1 MSILTNLLKTYE
13 YCEEN
18 NLVDKYS
25 ENDAVL
31 LPIYHQS
38 IKAQNMNLL
47 EVTLDENGNVLQTKF
62 PKDITYI
69 FPVTEDSVA
78 RSSNVAPHPIEDK
91 MQYCINEIADPVK
104 YDSYLIEF
112 DSFYNYLKQG
122 EVKDFMSS
130 IRLFIA
136 NKNSYDDLMETI
148 QLPELVKHDG
158 GKIEYKTSSG
168 RTKEYNFG
176 NTFICFKVRNSSTG
190 EYRDVNNFYDLHRI
204 FINYIDDMSKGKSG
218 QCNISGDNQILT
230 EKHRCLLG
238 TAKIISV
245 SNNVETYLGRFRT
258 GSDIIRVGRK
268 TSEKI
273 HLMIKYLLE
282 NRNSCKSLA
291 ENLFLVNWFMD
302 DVKNENGFNLTDNE
316 TWFDGINLKEIEN
329 IFDETAKLPVSTDNA
344 KIGDAFS
351 KGSNKLSPKSN
362 YYLMLIDKSSNGR
375 ISIKYNREMTKSQ
388 LVGSLENWQK
398 KYVWERYDNINK
410 KYICFV
416 PNFYSILISAY
427 GVERDKWL
435 VLDNENFKKDQY
447 QNLILSMLDNKS
459 VPMNIKKALSKSI
472 RNRHCYNNQ
481 WNFVLSTALAVL
493 SEGRKEFIS
502 MRPQEEQTRSFLFGR
517 LLAVYE
523 KIELDVL
530 SKNVNSKDKKNKD
543 EVDDEGSNEKN
554 RTTNASRLWNAYV
567 NKPDSTVVTLE
578 QRTKVYANKL
588 MGSEKQFGSYV
599 KAEKAK
605 EEIAKL
611 FEEKGFWTV
620 KKNTPLDDDFIFGY
634 YSQKKDLYSRKN
646 GEVSNE

>member
-1 MSILTNLLKTYE
+1 MSILTNLFKTYE
-13 YCEEN
+13 YCQEN
-18 NLVDKYS
+18 NLVDYYS
-25 ENDAVL
+25 ENDTVL
-31 LPIYHQS
+31 LPIYHQN

-62 PKDITYI
+62 PQDKTYI

-91 MQYCINEIADPVK
+91 MQYCINEIADPAK

-112 DSFYNYLKQG
+112 DGFYNYLKQG
-122 EVKDFMSS
+122 DVKDFMSS
-130 IRLFIA
+130 IRLFIT
-136 NKNSYDDLMETI
+136 NKNSYDNLLETI
-148 QLPELVKHDG
+148 TLPELVKLDG
-158 GKIEYKTSSG
+158 GKIEYKASNG
-168 RTKEYNFG
+168 RVKKYNFG
-176 NTFICFKVRNSSTG
+176 DTFICFKVRNSKTG
-190 EYRDVNNFYDLHRI
+190 EYRDINNFYDLHRS
-204 FINYIDDMSKGKSG
+204 FINYIDDISKGESG

-230 EKHRCLLG
+230 EKHRGLLG

-245 SNNVETYLGRFRT
+245 STNVETYLGRFRT
-258 GSDIIRVGRK
+258 GSDIIRIGRK

-273 HLMIKYLLE
+273 HLMLKYLLE
-282 NRNSCKSLA
+282 NKNSCKSLS
-291 ENLFLVNWFMD
+291 ENLFLVNWFLD
-302 DVKNENGFNLTDNE
+302 DVKNESGFNLTNNE
-316 TWFDGINLKEIEN
+316 TWSSEVDLE
-329 IFDETAKLPVSTDNA
+329 ETEDTFYESIKLPVSTDND

-362 YYLMLIDKSSNGR
+362 YYLMLIDRLSNGR
-375 ISIKYNREMTKSQ
+375 ISIKCNREMTKSQ
-388 LVGSLENWQK
+388 LIDSLGSWQK

-416 PNFYSILISAY
+416 PNFYSMLISAY
-427 GVERDKWL
+427 GAERDKKL
-435 VLDNENFKKDQY
+435 VLDNKNFKKDQY

-517 LLAVYE
+517 LLAIYE

-530 SKNVNSKDKKNKD
+530 SRNIKIQNP
-543 EVDDEGSNEKN
+543 SNEDDQSTKT
-554 RTTNASRLWNAYV
+554 RTTNASRLWNTYV

-578 QRTKVYANKL
+578 QRTRVYANKL

-605 EEIAKL
+605 EEIANL
-611 FEEKGFWTV
+611 FEEKGFWAV

-634 YSQKKDLYSRKN
+634 YSQRKDLYSKKN
-646 GEVSNE
+646 EEGSNE

>member
-13 YCEEN
+13 YCQEN
-18 NLVDKYS
+18 NLVDNYS
-25 ENDAVL
+25 ENDTVL
-31 LPIYHQS
+31 LPIYHQN

-62 PKDITYI
+62 PQDKTYI

-91 MQYCINEIADPVK
+91 MQYCINEIADPAK
-104 YDSYLIEF
+104 YDSYLMEF
-112 DSFYNYLKQG
+112 DGFYNYLKQG
-122 EVKDFMSS
+122 NAKDFMSS
-130 IRLFIA
+130 IRLFIT
-136 NKNSYDDLMETI
+136 NKNSYDNLLETI
-148 QLPELVKHDG
+148 SLPELVKLDG
-158 GKIEYKTSSG
+158 GKIEYKARNG
-168 RTKEYNFG
+168 RIKKYNFG
-176 NTFICFKVRNSSTG
+176 DTFICFKVRNSKTG
-190 EYRDVNNFYDLHRI
+190 EYRDVNNFYDLHHS
-204 FINYIDDMSKGKSG
+204 FINYIDDISRGKSG

-230 EKHRCLLG
+230 EKHRGLLG
-238 TAKIISV
+238 TAKIIS
-245 SNNVETYLGRFRT
+245 SNNAETYLGRFRT
-258 GSDIIRVGRK
+258 ESDIIRIGRK

-273 HLMIKYLLE
+273 HLMMKYLLE
-282 NRNSCKSLA
+282 NKNSCKSLA
-291 ENLFLVNWFMD
+291 ENLFLVNWFLD
-302 DVKNENGFNLTDNE
+302 DVKNESGFNLTNNE
-316 TWFDGINLKEIEN
+316 TWSGEVDLEETEN
-329 IFDETAKLPVSTDNA
+329 TFYEPTKLSVSNDNA

-362 YYLMLIDKSSNGR
+362 YYLMLIDRISKGR
-375 ISIKYNREMTKSQ
+375 ISIKHNREMTKSQ
-388 LVGSLENWQK
+388 LIDSLESWQK

-410 KYICFV
+410 KYICIV
-416 PNFYSILISAY
+416 PNFYSMLISAY
-427 GVERDKWL
+427 GTERDKKL
-435 VLDNENFKKDQY
+435 VLDNKNFKKDQY

-481 WNFVLSTALAVL
+481 WNFVLGTALAVL

-517 LLAVYE
+517 LLAIYE

-530 SKNVNSKDKKNKD
+530 SRNIKIQNP
-543 EVDDEGSNEKN
+543 SNEDGLSAKI
-554 RTTNASRLWNAYV
+554 RTTNASRLWNTYV

-588 MGSEKQFGSYV
+588 MSSEKQFGSYV

-605 EEIAKL
+605 EEITKL
-611 FEEKGFWTV
+611 FEEKGFWAV

-646 GEVSNE
+646 EEGSNE

>member
-13 YCEEN
+13 YCQEN
-18 NLVDKYS
+18 NLVDNYS
-25 ENDAVL
+25 ENDTVL
-31 LPIYHQS
+31 LPIYHQN

-62 PKDITYI
+62 PQDKTYI

-91 MQYCINEIADPVK
+91 MQYCINEIADPAK
-104 YDSYLIEF
+104 YDSYLMEF
-112 DSFYNYLKQG
+112 DGFYNYLKQG
-122 EVKDFMSS
+122 DVKDFMSS
-130 IRLFIA
+130 IRLFIT
-136 NKNSYDDLMETI
+136 NKNSYDNLLETI
-148 QLPELVKHDG
+148 TLPELVKLDG
-158 GKIEYKTSSG
+158 GKIEYKARNG
-168 RTKEYNFG
+168 RIKKYNFG
-176 NTFICFKVRNSSTG
+176 DTFICFKVRNSKTG
-190 EYRDVNNFYDLHRI
+190 EYRDVNNFYDLHHS
-204 FINYIDDMSKGKSG
+204 FINYIDDISRGKSG

-230 EKHRCLLG
+230 EKHRGLLG
-238 TAKIISV
+238 TAKIIS
-245 SNNVETYLGRFRT
+245 SNNAETYLGRFRT
-258 GSDIIRVGRK
+258 ESDIIRIGRK

-273 HLMIKYLLE
+273 HLMMKYLLE
-282 NRNSCKSLA
+282 NKNSCKSLA
-291 ENLFLVNWFMD
+291 ENLFLVNWFLD
-302 DVKNENGFNLTDNE
+302 DVKNESGFNLTNNE
-316 TWFDGINLKEIEN
+316 TWSGEVDLEETEN
-329 IFDETAKLPVSTDNA
+329 TFYEPTKLSVSNDNA
-344 KIGDAFS
+344 KIGDTFS

-362 YYLMLIDKSSNGR
+362 YYLMLIDRISKGR
-375 ISIKYNREMTKSQ
+375 ISIKHNREMTKSQ
-388 LVGSLENWQK
+388 LIDSLESWQK

-410 KYICFV
+410 KYICIV
-416 PNFYSILISAY
+416 PNFYSMLISAY
-427 GVERDKWL
+427 GTERDKKL
-435 VLDNENFKKDQY
+435 VLDNKNFKKDQY

-481 WNFVLSTALAVL
+481 WNFVLGTALAVL

-517 LLAVYE
+517 LLAIYE

-530 SKNVNSKDKKNKD
+530 SRNIKIQNP
-543 EVDDEGSNEKN
+543 SNEDGLSAKI
-554 RTTNASRLWNAYV
+554 RTTNASRLWNTYV

-588 MGSEKQFGSYV
+588 MSSEKQFGSYV

-605 EEIAKL
+605 EEITKL
-611 FEEKGFWTV
+611 FEEKGFWAV

-646 GEVSNE
+646 EEGSNE